1 MDPGSRSGMTPSLKI
16 RAVCPSGPD
25 DAMMRSM
32 SKMIEITDE
41 TAAALAKLSAA
52 TGRAP
57 SDLLSDAVS
66 LEARRADLK
75 ATLARRLTEQSAP
88 VDGESVIAA
97 LREKHASRSA

>member
-1 MDPGSRSGMTPSLKI
+1 
-16 RAVCPSGPD
+16 
-25 DAMMRSM
+25 M

-57 SDLLSDAVS
+57 SDLLSDAVA
-66 LEARRADLK
+66 LEACRAHLK
-75 ATLARRLTEQSAP
+75 AELARRLSDQSAP
-88 VDGESVIAA
+88 VDGESVFAA